1 MNSICL
7 NTGEIELKHSYNNS
21 IMPVIK
27 INFKGDILYANMS
40 SFDLL
45 ISWGCFAGSKL
56 PSYIYE
62 KVNGLNLLNN
72 NTFSIN
78 YMNKKINFIVVPF
91 AEAGYIGIYAY
102 EIVSDEL
109 SN

>member
-1 MNSICL
+1 MNALCL
-7 NTGEIELKHSYNNS
+7 NTGEIEFRHDYNNS

-45 ISWGCFAGSKL
+45 ISWGCLAGRKL
-56 PSYIYE
+56 PTHIYE
-62 KVNGLNLLNN
+62 KVNGSKLLQNR
-72 NTFSIN
+72 TFGIN
-78 YMNKKINFIVVPF
+78 YLNKKINFVVVPF

-102 EIVSDEL
+102 EIISNEL
-109 SN
+109 NN

>member
-7 NTGEIELKHSYNNS
+7 NTSEIELKHSYNNS
-21 IMPVIK
+21 LMPVIK
-27 INFKGDILYANMS
+27 ISFNGDILYANMS

-62 KVNGLNLLNN
+62 KVQGWNMNN
-72 NTFSIN
+72 NTFCIN
-78 YMNKKINFIVVPF
+78 YMNKKINFIIVPF

-102 EIVSDEL
+102 EIISDEPG
-109 SN
+109 N